1 MSSIYS
7 LLPLSIL
14 QAILLAGGQV
24 LVKIALQHMPKVEW
38 SWSFVWSQA
47 TNWWWLACGISF
59 GGATVLWAYILK
71 HYPFSLAYPMSSMAY
86 IFGMIA
92 AMLIFHEQIS
102 TSAWVGICLIML
114 GCYFIAH

>member
-1 MSSIYS
+1 MPQVLT

-24 LVKIALQHMPKVEW
+24 LVKIALQHMPCVEW
-38 SWSFVWSQA
+38 TWSFIWSQI

-92 AMLIFHEQIS
+92 AMVVFHEQIS
-102 TSAWVGICLIML
+102 MSSWVGICLIML

>member
-1 MSSIYS
+1 MNQALS
-7 LLPLSIL
+7 LLPLAVI
-14 QAILLAGGQV
+14 QALLLSGGQV

-38 SWSFVWSQA
+38 SWAFIASQL
-47 TNWWWLACGISF
+47 TNWWWLACGICF

-92 AMLIFHEQIS
+92 AMVVFHEQIS
-102 TSAWVGICLIML
+102 VSAWLGICLIML
-114 GCYFIAH
+114 GCFFVAH

>member
-1 MSSIYS
+1 MNQVLS
-7 LLPLSIL
+7 LFPLSVL
-14 QAILLAGGQV
+14 QAIMLAGGQV
-24 LVKIALQHMPKVEW
+24 LVKIALQHMPKAEF
-38 SWSFVWSQA
+38 SWSFIWSQA

-86 IFGMIA
+86 IFGMMA
-92 AMLIFHEQIS
+92 ALWIFHEQVS
-102 TSAWVGICLIML
+102 ASAWIGICLIML

>member
-1 MSSIYS
+1 MNQVLS
-7 LLPLSIL
+7 LFPLSVL
-14 QAILLAGGQV
+14 QAIMLAGGQV
-24 LVKIALQHMPKVEW
+24 LVKIALQHMPKAEFTW
-38 SWSFVWSQA
+38 AFIWSQA

-86 IFGMIA
+86 IFGMMA
-92 AMLIFHEQIS
+92 AMWIFHEQVS
-102 TSAWVGICLIML
+102 ASAWIGICLIML